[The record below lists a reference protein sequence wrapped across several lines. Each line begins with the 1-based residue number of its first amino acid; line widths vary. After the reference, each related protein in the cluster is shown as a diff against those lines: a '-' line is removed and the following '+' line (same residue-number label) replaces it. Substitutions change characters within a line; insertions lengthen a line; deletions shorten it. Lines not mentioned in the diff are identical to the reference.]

1 MGEAA
6 DGEAALAAT
15 ADIDPDVV
23 LLDVRL
29 PGRDGI
35 AVAELLAWRK
45 SPPAV
50 VLTSST
56 DVAAYGERI
65 ATPPTVRG
73 FIPKERL
80 TARALA
86 DLLTE
91 TPSGQLSPSRARTAP
106 AGDR

>member
-1 MGEAA
+1 VG
-6 DGEAALAAT
+6 DGEAALAAM

-35 AVAELLAWRK
+35 AVAELLSFRK
-45 SPPAV
+45 SPPVV

-56 DVAAYGERI
+56 DVGAYGERL
-65 ATPPTVRG
+65 AAAPVRG

-80 TARALA
+80 TARRLVE
-86 DLLTE
+86 LLVE
-91 TPSGQLSPSRARTAP
+91 TAP
-106 AGDR
+106 SPRG